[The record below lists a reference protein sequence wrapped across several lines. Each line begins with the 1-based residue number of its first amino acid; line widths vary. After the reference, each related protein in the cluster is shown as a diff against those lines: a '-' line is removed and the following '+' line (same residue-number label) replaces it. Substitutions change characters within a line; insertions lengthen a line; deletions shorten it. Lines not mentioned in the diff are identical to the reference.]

1 MELTDADRQRFY
13 DKLST
18 LIGAAQDATDAA
30 KAELAATKDI
40 SHHTAMT
47 ATNTVGEVTGF
58 TRAFE
63 VVGLAVPGDLSGR
76 IATLAEDWHGVEIRR
91 KK

>member
-1 MELTDADRQRFY
+1 
-13 DKLST
+13 
-18 LIGAAQDATDAA
+18 
-30 KAELAATKDI
+30 
-40 SHHTAMT
+40 MT

-63 VVGLAVPGDLSGR
+63 VVGLAVPGDLSGL
-76 IATLAEDWHGVEIRR
+76 ATLAEDWHGVEIRR